1 MESLEKHIKEIKL
14 NPQFDGI
21 DFKLA
26 SCDQP
31 TDNKIIRECG
41 FDSLSIRV
49 VKVLLLIFNIL
60 PFEFIVTFLQ
70 INV

>member
-1 MESLEKHIKEIKL
+1 MESLEKHVEEMKL
-14 NPQFDGI
+14 NPLFDGT

-31 TDNKIIRECG
+31 TDDKIIRECG

-49 VKVLLLIFNIL
+49 VKVLH
-60 PFEFIVTFLQ
+60 
-70 INV
+70 